1 MPGAAKSAPAA
12 RCSIKF
18 LNHADRRTRHGR
30 NHHLRDPHPVL
41 HRKCCTT
48 KIHERHLHLAAI
60 ITVNGAWRIRHAN
73 AVLRGQTGARSHL
86 RFKAMWNGHGES
98 TRNHGDV
105 TRRKCHRRFDA
116 GVEVEARRVLGL
128 VGGELRALVEAEET
142 DFDGVHGAEPS
153 AAAAA
158 RISSA

>member
-1 MPGAAKSAPAA
+1 M
-12 RCSIKF
+12 
-18 LNHADRRTRHGR
+18 
-30 NHHLRDPHPVL
+30 L
-41 HRKCCTT
+41 HRKCCAP
-48 KIHERHLHLAAI
+48 KIHKRHLHLTAI
-60 ITVNGAWRIRHAN
+60 ITVNGAWRIWHTN
-73 AVLRGQTGARSHL
+73 SVLRGKAGPRSNL
-86 RFKAMWNGHGES
+86 RFKAMWNGHRKS

-105 TRRKCHRRFDA
+105 TGRKCHRRFDA

-142 DFDGVHGAEPS
+142 DFDGVHDAEPS

>member
-1 MPGAAKSAPAA
+1 M
-12 RCSIKF
+12 
-18 LNHADRRTRHGR
+18 
-30 NHHLRDPHPVL
+30 L
-41 HRKCCTT
+41 HREWRAT
-48 KIHERHLHLAAI
+48 KIDERHLHLTAI
-60 ITVNGAWRIRHAN
+60 ITINGARRIWHAN
-73 AVLRGQTGARSHL
+73 PVFRGKSRTRSNL
-86 RFKAMWNGHGES
+86 RFKAVWNCHGKS
-98 TRNHGDV
+98 TRNHCNV
-105 TRRKCHRRFDA
+105 TGRKCHRRFDA

>member
-1 MPGAAKSAPAA
+1 MPGAAKSARTA
-12 RCSIKF
+12 RGSIKF
-18 LNHADRRTRHGR
+18 LNHADRRTRDRRH
-30 NHHLRDPHPVL
+30 HHLRDSHPVL
-41 HRKCCTT
+41 HRKCCAP
-48 KIHERHLHLAAI
+48 KIHQRHLHLTAV

-73 AVLRGQTGARSHL
+73 PMLRGKTRPRSNL
-86 RFKAMWNGHGES
+86 RFKAVWNCHGKS
-98 TRNHGDV
+98 ARNHRDV
-105 TRRKCHRRFDA
+105 AGRKSHRRFDA

>member
-1 MPGAAKSAPAA
+1 MPGAAKSARTA
-12 RCSIKF
+12 RGSIKF
-18 LNHADRRTRHGR
+18 LNHADRRTRDRRH
-30 NHHLRDPHPVL
+30 HHLRDSHPVL
-41 HRKCCTT
+41 HRKCCAP
-48 KIHERHLHLAAI
+48 KIHQRHLHLTAV

-73 AVLRGQTGARSHL
+73 PMLRGQTGARSNL
-86 RFKAMWNGHGES
+86 RFKAVWNCHGKS
-98 TRNHGDV
+98 ARNHRDV
-105 TRRKCHRRFDA
+105 AGRKCHRRFDA